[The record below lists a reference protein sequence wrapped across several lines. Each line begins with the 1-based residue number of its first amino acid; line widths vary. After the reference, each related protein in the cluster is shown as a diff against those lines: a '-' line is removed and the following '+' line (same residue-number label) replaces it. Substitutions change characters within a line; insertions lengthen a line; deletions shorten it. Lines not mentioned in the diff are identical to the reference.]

1 MTSICRRC
9 SILLPPASC
18 HCRVSRR
25 CRLESRVIHRQTI
38 PHQNV
43 DPLVQPSSSLSSSSL
58 LESMFVAI
66 GATVVIVVRVDIRRC
81 CRCRSRGYDATAN
94 MVINTIRHG
103 TTTNKT
109 AIIIIFVANAVDE
122 KLRIIIIIF
131 FEYIGNY

>member
-1 MTSICRRC
+1 
-9 SILLPPASC
+9 
-18 HCRVSRR
+18 
-25 CRLESRVIHRQTI
+25 
-38 PHQNV
+38 
-43 DPLVQPSSSLSSSSL
+43 
-58 LESMFVAI
+58 
-66 GATVVIVVRVDIRRC
+66 
-81 CRCRSRGYDATAN
+81 